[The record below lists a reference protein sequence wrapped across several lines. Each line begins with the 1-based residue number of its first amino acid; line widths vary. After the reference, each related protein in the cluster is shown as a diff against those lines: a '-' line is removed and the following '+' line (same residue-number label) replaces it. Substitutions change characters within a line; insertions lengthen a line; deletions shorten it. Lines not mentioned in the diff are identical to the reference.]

1 MRFGFRRAVSW
12 STRRPSSP
20 AASDDT
26 AFPCD
31 VYAVLETNCAPCHAG
46 NMYVVPLKTRDIWLA
61 ARSGGMSYG
70 QYAADQVAAEKMPP
84 PTAPTQPSARD
95 RALLVDWVAAGMPA
109 GPCGPL
115 TPPSPDRRH
124 AVLSPSALAQSQSQ
138 SRSAAMLPA
147 AQVRRICRPS
157 AWRARCSRTAAL
169 LAVMPARA
177 A

>member
-1 MRFGFRRAVSW
+1 MCWTGRTTRWCVEELYYRITRTLILFIKRPTHRWGMRTLLLPAALAAVLACAGCGSDFGAGLLVDPS
-12 STRRPSSP
+12 PSSP

-70 QYAADQVAAEKMPP
+70 QYAADQVTAEKMPP
-84 PTAPTQPSARD
+84 PTAPTKPSARD

-115 TPPSPDRRH
+115 TPPKP
-124 AVLSPSALAQSQSQ
+124 
-138 SRSAAMLPA
+138 
-147 AQVRRICRPS
+147 
-157 AWRARCSRTAAL
+157 
-169 LAVMPARA
+169 
-177 A
+177 